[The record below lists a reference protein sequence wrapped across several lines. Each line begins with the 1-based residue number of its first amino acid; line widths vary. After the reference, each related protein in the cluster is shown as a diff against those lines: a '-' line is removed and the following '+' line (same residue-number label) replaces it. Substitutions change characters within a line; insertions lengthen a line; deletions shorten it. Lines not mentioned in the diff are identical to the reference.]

1 MRVLPRVVIA
11 LSLVALFMPAA
22 LAKPTEWPARFAQ
35 IRGLLDIGNT
45 EDAISE
51 GEALTERAPDD
62 ASAWFWLGRAY
73 GFRAMQASMFS
84 APGLAKKSRQ
94 ALEKAIELNPK
105 LVDAQFAMMQYL
117 LMAPGFMG
125 GDEDKAR
132 EFVPVIAAIDPTWG
146 HLAAASVA
154 LQVDE
159 DKAAAERAY
168 RAALAS
174 DPNDLSAQIS
184 WSAFLLGEK
193 RHDEVRA
200 FWTERATATPE
211 NAVPRY
217 FRARVSIEDGQ
228 QLDQALADV
237 DAYLATPNKIREVPE
252 AVAHWRRGLILEKLG
267 RQDDALTAVR
277 QAQSLRPDDKRIAD
291 DLERLGG

>member
-1 MRVLPRVVIA
+1 LL
-11 LSLVALFMPAA
+11 LSLWLLAASVAM
-22 LAKPTEWPARFAQ
+22 AKPTEWPARFAQ

-45 EDAISE
+45 EEAVSE
-51 GEALTERAPDD
+51 GEALTERTPDD
-62 ASAWFWLGRAY
+62 AAAWFWLGRAY

-84 APGLAKKSRQ
+84 APGLAKKSRL
-94 ALEKAIELNPK
+94 ALEKAITLDPK

-125 GDEDKAR
+125 GDQDKAR
-132 EFVPVIAAIDPTWG
+132 EFVPVIAAIDKTWG
-146 HLAAASVA
+146 HLAEATVA
-154 LQVDE
+154 IQVDE

-168 RAALAS
+168 RAALAA
-174 DPNDLSAQIS
+174 DPDDLTAQIS
-184 WSAFLLGEK
+184 WSAFLLSEK
-193 RHDEVRA
+193 RNDEVRV
-200 FWTERATATPE
+200 FWTERAEAAPDSAT
-211 NAVPRY
+211 PRY
-217 FRARVSIEDGQ
+217 FRARVAIEDGK

-237 DAYLATPNKIREVPE
+237 DAYLAAPNKIREVPE